1 MMIAIVFVLFFGL
14 VAAWLA
20 APQGSRAKPA
30 ATAPEPIFV
39 LSESAA

>member
-14 VAAWLA
+14 VATWLV
-20 APQGSRAKPA
+20 APQDSRAKAVAP
-30 ATAPEPIFV
+30 APEPIFV